1 MNMSIQYESIGK
13 RIKKFRMERNLS
25 QEKLAEIIAVY
36 PHHISQIENG
46 RRIPSVETLILI
58 ANALNVTVDDLL
70 ADTLTRLE
78 SSTETEIVKIVT
90 GCNEGEQNMLIKI
103 LQFMKA
109 LLKEFGI

>member
-1 MNMSIQYESIGK
+1 MNMSIQYENIGK
-13 RIKKFRMERNLS
+13 RIKKFRIDRNLS
-25 QEKLAEIIAVY
+25 QEKLAEMIAIY

-58 ANALNVTVDDLL
+58 ANALNVSVDEILV
-70 ADTLTRLE
+70 DTLTRLH
-78 SSTETEIVKIVT
+78 SSDDIEAMKIIAD
-90 GCNEGEQNMLIKI
+90 CNEDEREMLIKI